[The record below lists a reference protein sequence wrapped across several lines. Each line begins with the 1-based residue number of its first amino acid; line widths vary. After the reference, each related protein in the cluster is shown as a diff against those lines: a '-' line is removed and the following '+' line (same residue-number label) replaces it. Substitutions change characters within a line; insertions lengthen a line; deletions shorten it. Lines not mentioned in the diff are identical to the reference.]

1 MKKYLLA
8 GTMMMFVLICCSAE
22 ATAQKFSKV
31 VTDADRWDPI
41 AVDEPVEC
49 SGDPQECALK
59 ALGAMKINVG
69 DEPDFSVYRLG
80 KTDGREATVVFVSHL
95 PEGDDSVLGIL
106 YRVKLSAD
114 SGEPGKYRLD
124 ELGRMF
130 QCMRGP
136 EGWRKTLCP

>member
-8 GTMMMFVLICCSAE
+8 GTMFIFVLICGSAE
-22 ATAQKFSKV
+22 AAAQKFSKV

-41 AVDEPVEC
+41 AVEEPVEC
-49 SGDPQECALK
+49 SGDPEECALK
-59 ALGAMKINVG
+59 ALGAMEISVG

-80 KTDGREATVVFVSHL
+80 ENEGREVTVVFVSHL

-106 YRVKLSAD
+106 YRLKFS
-114 SGEPGKYRLD
+114 SENGEASKYRLD

-130 QCMRGP
+130 QCVRGP